1 MKKLILILFLI
12 PVFLHAQFP
21 VKISRPRVDAQWV
34 LKNESKYFNKNI
46 NNLGTYPLIVGTGV
60 TTNNAWRT
68 ATKPTVTANSWY
80 GTSTIAQP
88 DPGRRL
94 VITKIVV
101 QTTDQSQFALI
112 HVYNRKQSLDGTNG
126 SISQAGGINQIMG
139 SQENAGGGS
148 VTFDYAANPLM
159 VTSGQSLSFYLYSQ
173 TTTGTNWNIYFEG
186 YDLTDDA
193 NYNADFA
200 MLILGNSIASQTG
213 DTNMEPY
220 IYRENG
226 SINGIWGNIIQQH
239 LQENG
244 INIRRAVIGI
254 GGTTAIDWDALVN
267 SKRVQYWGVYDLVLC
282 ELGMNDCISDAG
294 LTVTAGVDGNFKK
307 AYKNIIHSY
316 FRENPKGSF
325 IANSITATD
334 LSTRVATVAT
344 GIYAGQQRVVAY
356 RQEIAAVVSELKAAY
371 PTWDLQF
378 ADVSTAYTASQ
389 TTYFAETTIGTLTHP
404 NTTLGQ
410 PAMAVILNSKVDLTQ
425 FYLNNH
431 K

>member
-12 PVFLHAQFP
+12 PLFVHAQFP
-21 VKISRPRVDAQWV
+21 VKISRPKVDAQWV
-34 LKNESKYFNKNI
+34 LKNESKYFNKNV
-46 NNLGTYPLIVGTGV
+46 NNLGTYPLVISTGIS
-60 TTNNAWRT
+60 TNNAWRT
-68 ATKPTVTANSWY
+68 ATKPTVTANTWY
-80 GTSTIAQP
+80 GVSTIMQP

-94 VITKIVV
+94 AITRIVV
-101 QTTDQSQFALI
+101 QTTDQAQFALI
-112 HVYNRKQSLDGTNG
+112 QSYGKRQSLDASTGG
-126 SISQAGGINQIMG
+126 ISQVGTINQIMG
-139 SQENAGGGS
+139 SQESATGGS
-148 VTFDYAANPLM
+148 ITFDYTANPLM
-159 VTSGQSLSFYLYSQ
+159 ITSGQFLNFYLYSQ
-173 TTTGTNWNIYFEG
+173 TTTGTNYNIYFEG

-193 NYNADFA
+193 NYNADYS
-200 MLILGNSIASQTG
+200 MLILGNSISSQTT
-213 DTNMEPY
+213 DVTVQPY

-226 SINGIWGNIIQQH
+226 TINGIWGNIIQQH

-244 INIRRAVIGI
+244 INVRRAVIGI
-254 GGTTAIDWDALVN
+254 AGTTSIDWDNLIN
-267 SKRVQYWGVYDLVLC
+267 SKRVQYWGMYDLVLC
-282 ELGMNDCISDAG
+282 ELGMNDCTSDAG
-294 LTVTAGVDGNFKK
+294 LTVTSGVDGNFKK

-316 FRENPKGSF
+316 FRENPRGSF

-334 LSTRVATVAT
+334 LPSRIAAVAS

-389 TTYFAETTIGTLTHP
+389 TTYFVETTVGTLTHP